1 MVYYLRLKLKIQIK
15 NKEND
20 ISNARNN
27 NRFSVIGNQ

>member
-20 ISNARNN
+20 ISNARSGLENL
-27 NRFSVIGNQ
+27 R

>member
-20 ISNARNN
+20 ISNARSDLENL
-27 NRFSVIGNQ
+27 R